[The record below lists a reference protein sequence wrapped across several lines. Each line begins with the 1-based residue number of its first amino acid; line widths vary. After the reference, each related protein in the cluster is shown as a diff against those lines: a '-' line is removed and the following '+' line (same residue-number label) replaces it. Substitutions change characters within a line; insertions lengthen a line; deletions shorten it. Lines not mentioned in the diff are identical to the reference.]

1 MKKTNRAL
9 SAKIDSLKTELKW
22 LEKDLNI
29 GSKKKDLKKLKDLLI
44 QLQTFLTL
52 EKIYLFER
60 KSVLKI

>member
-44 QLQTFLTL
+44 
-52 EKIYLFER
+52 
-60 KSVLKI
+60 